1 MYSVI
6 DVRVE
11 YYIVLSMYERKQLE
25 NDVVDVIYGH
35 NVIYEGVNVR
45 AHVHVDVH
53 DVVLVRIEVGR

>member
-25 NDVVDVIYGH
+25 NDVVDVIYGR
-35 NVIYEGVNVR
+35 NVIYERV
-45 AHVHVDVH
+45 HVHDVDVH
-53 DVVLVRIEVGR
+53 DVVLIRIEVGL